1 MLAVIELSFDPF
13 LRLGDIAVRWQ
24 TVELTFALLAAI
36 AVATLIAP
44 RRRFFRDRMALIIAG
59 IVPGA
64 AVGGRAVHVL
74 VYWDAY
80 AADPVQMF
88 NPFVGSLSLTGAVL
102 GGTVTAAFLAKLMG
116 APVSRWAD
124 AAAVPLLIVIGFGK
138 LAQLLGGSGQ
148 GLPFDGPW
156 AVAFLGNGPWI
167 SADPAVPSH
176 PSQVYEGVW
185 VLAGIPI
192 VLAWI
197 DGRRRLG
204 DVTRAGSLFVAA
216 LVWFLLGRIA
226 VGFTWRD
233 ERMFGLVNGEQVI
246 AALAL
251 VAVVLVAW
259 RRPARSRTEPRE
271 YRFGERR
278 ETGARP

>member
-1 MLAVIELSFDPF
+1 MPAVIELTFDPF
-13 LRLGDIAVRWQ
+13 LHIGDLAIRWQ

-36 AVATLIAP
+36 AVGTLTTP
-44 RRRFFRDRMALIIAG
+44 RRRFFRDGMTVILAG

-64 AVGGRAVHVL
+64 AVGGRVVHVL

-80 AADPVQMF
+80 MANPAQIF

-102 GGTVTAAFLAKLMG
+102 GGTITATFLARVMG
-116 APVSRWAD
+116 PPIGRWLD
-124 AAAVPLLIVIGFGK
+124 AAAIPLLIAVGFGK

-156 AVAFLGNGPWI
+156 AVAFLGDGPWI
-167 SADPAVPSH
+167 SADPQLPSH
-176 PSQVYEGVW
+176 PSQVYEGLW
-185 VLAGIPI
+185 GLAGIPI
-192 VLAWI
+192 VLAW
-197 DGRRRLG
+197 DSWWRLG
-204 DVTRAGSLFVAA
+204 EPRRPGSLFVST

-233 ERMFGLVNGEQVI
+233 EPWVGPFNGEQLI
-246 AALAL
+246 AGLAL
-251 VAVVLVAW
+251 IAVMLIAW
-259 RRPARSRTEPRE
+259 QIPSPSRVESRE
-271 YRFGERR
+271 YRFAERR

>member
-1 MLAVIELSFDPF
+1 MTAVIELNFDPF
-13 LRLGDIAVRWQ
+13 LRIGELAVRWQ
-24 TVELTFALLAAI
+24 TVELTFALLASI
-36 AVATLIAP
+36 AVAMLVAP
-44 RRRFFRDRMALIIAG
+44 RRRFFRDRMTVIIAG

-74 VYWDAY
+74 AYWDAY
-80 AADPVQMF
+80 AANFAQVF

-102 GGTVTAAFLAKLMG
+102 GGTITAAFLAKIVG
-116 APVSRWAD
+116 APVARWAD
-124 AAAVPLLIVIGFGK
+124 AAAIPLLIAIGFGK

-167 SADPAVPSH
+167 SADPALPSH
-176 PSQVYEGVW
+176 PSQVYEGLW
-185 VLAGIPI
+185 ALAGIPI
-192 VLAWI
+192 VLAWF
-197 DGRRRLG
+197 DRRWGIG
-204 DVTRAGSLFVAA
+204 DITRAGGLFVGA
-216 LVWFLLGRIA
+216 LVWFLLGRIV

-233 ERMFGLVNGEQVI
+233 DHLIGPINAEQLI
-246 AALAL
+246 AAMAL
-251 VAVVLVAW
+251 VAVVVVAW
-259 RRPARSRTEPRE
+259 RRPARSSVVTRE